1 MSCEQQVTLGGGRV
15 FVLTNR
21 ELGAFLWGS
30 RGKLAPGETL
40 AAVCERTVMPGQGL
54 GLEVRVVLTKHQG
67 QGETL
72 PQFFIPDFKEK
83 NFPWNLFL
91 TPQTMPV
98 MFQRDNTT
106 LPGVSCIT
114 VHRDE
119 RVRQDLNTG
128 QEREFVVYHTT
139 LCVPTIINKGE

>member
-1 MSCEQQVTLGGGRV
+1 
-15 FVLTNR
+15 
-21 ELGAFLWGS
+21 
-30 RGKLAPGETL
+30 
-40 AAVCERTVMPGQGL
+40 VCERTIMPGQGL
-54 GLEVRVVLTKHQG
+54 GLGVRVVLTKHQG

-72 PQFFIPDFKEK
+72 SQFFIPDFKEK